1 MKLIICN
8 SKGWF
13 KLDKE
18 ISSNFEVITI
28 SKKNALNF
36 DFISLY
42 KPDYIFF
49 IHWSWKVEKEIFKN
63 FRCILFHT
71 APLPY
76 GRGGS
81 PIQNLILSG
90 FKKSPV
96 CAIKMEEELDSGD
109 VYSSLNISLEGSLKE
124 IFSRLSKVINKL
136 ILKIIKNNLVPKA
149 QEGKIHKFK
158 RLSYEDNE
166 IPANVFLEKFYD
178 FIRMV
183 DDEDYLKSYI
193 LYGDIKIEFSNA
205 KYQKKSIICNCKITK
220 CD

>member
-18 ISSNFEVITI
+18 ISSNFEVITL

-124 IFSRLSKVINKL
+124 IFSRLNKVINKL

-193 LYGDIKIEFSNA
+193 YYGDIKIEFSNA
-205 KYQKKSIICNCKITK
+205 KYQEKSIICNCKITK